1 MNLAQVIH
9 QRWAAAE
16 ALDDL
21 LPASRVFT
29 GMNVNPAMP
38 FAVIAKRNDRPL
50 ERFSDGSAIDT
61 IELRIKVFDDD
72 LDDGAAIVHEIK
84 TAFDNTQFD
93 LAGSDKVIQMRRTND
108 TQQQADDG
116 SWQFVVDFACM
127 VQLTA
132 GV

>member
-72 LDDGAAIVHEIK
+72 LEVPTILRSQTSSIARSQPAA
-84 TAFDNTQFD
+84 
-93 LAGSDKVIQMRRTND
+93 
-108 TQQQADDG
+108 
-116 SWQFVVDFACM
+116 
-127 VQLTA
+127 
-132 GV
+132 